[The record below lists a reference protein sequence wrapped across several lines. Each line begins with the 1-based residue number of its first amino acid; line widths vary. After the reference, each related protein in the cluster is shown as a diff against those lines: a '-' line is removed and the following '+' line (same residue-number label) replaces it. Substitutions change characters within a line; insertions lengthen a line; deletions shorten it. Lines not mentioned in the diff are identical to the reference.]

1 MVINYIGYKEHVL
14 HTKGDLGE
22 LQLGDIVLIEESN
35 KLDEVVVTGRQITR
49 TTDKVL
55 YFPSKEQ
62 LRHASDGYKAL
73 ALMMIPTLDVDPFTK
88 KVSTIQG
95 ETLLLINGRE
105 ASSDEIRNLNPKDIL
120 RIDFYDQHALH
131 ERLNYEALKEKYY
144 NQTMTKK
151 QLLIP
156 EVFELSLTEKNILFN
171 NIALLHLPFDKLIG

>member
-73 ALMMIPTLDVDPFTK
+73 DVNDDTDIGCRSVYK
-88 KVSTIQG
+88 KG
-95 ETLLLINGRE
+95 
-105 ASSDEIRNLNPKDIL
+105 
-120 RIDFYDQHALH
+120 IDYS
-131 ERLNYEALKEKYY
+131 RR
-144 NQTMTKK
+144 
-151 QLLIP
+151 
-156 EVFELSLTEKNILFN
+156 
-171 NIALLHLPFDKLIG
+171 NIAPHQWTGSFER

>member
-1 MVINYIGYKEHVL
+1 M
-14 HTKGDLGE
+14 
-22 LQLGDIVLIEESN
+22 IEESN

-95 ETLLLINGRE
+95 ETGAVI
-105 ASSDEIRNLNPKDIL
+105 
-120 RIDFYDQHALH
+120 
-131 ERLNYEALKEKYY
+131 EK
-144 NQTMTKK
+144 
-151 QLLIP
+151 LP
-156 EVFELSLTEKNILFN
+156 ELSLISPFTNTESCMKQRTVAEETAFLCSSTRR
-171 NIALLHLPFDKLIG
+171 PFKQIF